1 MNIPNIPPDIGA
13 SRFKGNSK
21 FQKRLFIIPI
31 RKSIKNKPKRELRN
45 PIIFAYVLLLIEE
58 TRTFAIIRNMISM
71 IKLVIECSIIFN
83 KDFPLLII

>member
-1 MNIPNIPPDIGA
+1 
-13 SRFKGNSK
+13 
-21 FQKRLFIIPI
+21 
-31 RKSIKNKPKRELRN
+31 
-45 PIIFAYVLLLIEE
+45 LLIEE